1 MIQRR
6 DTESTSLSPCQML
19 SPLQV
24 LAGYES
30 HMRLEETLEN
40 PRTMDRNRLRTG
52 QDFRLMMFVKRLK
65 AGRMGSTGIIH

>member
-1 MIQRR
+1 M
-6 DTESTSLSPCQML
+6 
-19 SPLQV
+19 

-30 HMRLEETLEN
+30 HMRLEETLED